1 MSSFLNKL
9 ILFGMPI
16 MNMANYPNKFH
27 LIQFAKIKRVIQI
40 HSEKNWDITPIRQYF
55 KVYFFGKK
63 MDKQ

>member
-1 MSSFLNKL
+1 
-9 ILFGMPI
+9 
-16 MNMANYPNKFH
+16 MANYPNKFH

-40 HSEKNWDITPIRQYF
+40 HSEKNLDITSIRQYF

>member
-40 HSEKNWDITPIRQYF
+40 HSEKKLGYNSNTPIL
-55 KVYFFGKK
+55 
-63 MDKQ
+63 